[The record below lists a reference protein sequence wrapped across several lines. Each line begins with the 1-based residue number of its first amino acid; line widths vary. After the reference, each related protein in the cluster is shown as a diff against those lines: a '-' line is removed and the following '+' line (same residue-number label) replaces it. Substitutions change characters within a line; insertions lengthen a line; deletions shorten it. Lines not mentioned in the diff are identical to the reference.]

1 MKKII
6 TFILCLTM
14 VSLSGLMF
22 VSCKKDKDV
31 IRLNEVTH
39 SVFYAPLY
47 AAINLGYMEEEGI
60 KIELENGREP
70 QPVLV
75 DLSEQVVAQ
84 WKKILLKLGGF
95 YFETSYKVSWY

>member
-6 TFILCLTM
+6 TIMLCAII
-14 VSLSGLMF
+14 SGLSCFMF
-22 VSCKKDKDV
+22 VGCKKDSDV

-60 KIELENGREP
+60 K
-70 QPVLV
+70 
-75 DLSEQVVAQ
+75 
-84 WKKILLKLGGF
+84 
-95 YFETSYKVSWY
+95 